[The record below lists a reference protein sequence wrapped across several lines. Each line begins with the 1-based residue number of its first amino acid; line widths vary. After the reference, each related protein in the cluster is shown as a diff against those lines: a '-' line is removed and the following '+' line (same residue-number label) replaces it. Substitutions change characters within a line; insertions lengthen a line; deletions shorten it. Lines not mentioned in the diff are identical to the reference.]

1 MAMTLALLI
10 GLLLLK
16 TSWLQW
22 EEKREYHSRLDINN
36 RNAADMPKPDIVCVE
51 KEEQGA
57 KEKSSVI
64 SKSIAE
70 KHYTFGAELSQKNEI
85 PASRSGAHSL
95 PKSNKNNIYIV
106 QKSARIQD
114 PFKNT
119 KSSSNKAKAGCDSSS
134 LSAKSPLQHPRRNMV
149 LFDSETVR
157 WLNHVVEKIWPVCME
172 PIVSQKILL
181 PSIPWFLEKYKP
193 WTVHL
198 YMGRSPPV
206 FTEMRVLHQTT
217 DDDHLVLGLGM
228 NFRTADDMSAILAV
242 KLSKRLGFGMRAKLH
257 LMGMHVEGKED
268 GAKVMSVENLNNPYK
283 NQRNFDRRFKLT
295 LNKLYAWK
303 LVDYDRV
310 VMLDSDNLFLQ
321 KTDELFKC
329 EPSMKVFN
337 DMLHELDIGRNN
349 PDGADQGFIGSY
361 FPDLLDQ
368 PMFHPPLN
376 GYQACW
382 NIQTSF
388 GISNGCLLLLMETAI
403 NIAYAC
409 KLIDNDMK
417 QFIISSETDEIREVE
432 SRVVDSLSSHP
443 TIRPM
448 SHPKRSS
455 TFC

>member
-1 MAMTLALLI
+1 MVLHEQKQKQNQAIKGDNRLLVIITVLGSAGRIRFIVHEGELVAAVMETAIKSYARQGRLSVLGSNLNDFFLCSPIAGPEVHGRQLGQLELGISCSARSPSRRKLSLMSKSRGIMTLSVALYI
-10 GLLLLK
+10 CG
-16 TSWLQW
+16 
-22 EEKREYHSRLDINN
+22 
-36 RNAADMPKPDIVCVE
+36 
-51 KEEQGA
+51 
-57 KEKSSVI
+57 
-64 SKSIAE
+64 SITE
-70 KHYTFGAELSQKNEI
+70 KHYTFGAELSRKNEI
-85 PASRSGAHSL
+85 PASRLGAHSL
-95 PKSNKNNIYIV
+95 PKSNKNNVLSTSHSKHNQIGQTEKNGFIYIV

-217 DDDHLVLGLGM
+217 DDDHL
-228 NFRTADDMSAILAV
+228 
-242 KLSKRLGFGMRAKLH
+242 
-257 LMGMHVEGKED
+257 
-268 GAKVMSVENLNNPYK
+268 
-283 NQRNFDRRFKLT
+283 
-295 LNKLYAWK
+295 
-303 LVDYDRV
+303 
-310 VMLDSDNLFLQ
+310 
-321 KTDELFKC
+321 
-329 EPSMKVFN
+329 PSMKVFN

-417 QFIISSETDEIREVE
+417 QFIISSEIDEIREVE
-432 SRVVDSLSSHP
+432 SRGDQVVDSLSSHP

-448 SHPKRSS
+448 SHPKRG
-455 TFC
+455 